1 MGLARGENAYKACQ
15 SARAAGVLRDFLLA
29 YLRMIESSSEPPPP
43 CQDLR
48 AQTFEDSP
56 PSRRHP
62 SVLPF
67 LTISGVQGIKPHLA
81 QQFPSTQVQ

>member
-1 MGLARGENAYKACQ
+1 MSI
-15 SARAAGVLRDFLLA
+15 SARRERATRLSVAH
-29 YLRMIESSSEPPPP
+29 LRMIESSSEPPPP